1 MWVCSGELR
10 QGPVIHGPSW
20 TLAVRD
26 GKLRLHGTADAPF
39 DYDIEDARIHGA
51 HTIAVLADHDTRIF
65 LDGYEVW
72 SAIAPLSGTPVASQG
87 ELRPVSLPSELP
99 PDGVAEHIRDLTAHP
114 APLVPFASMRLSAD
128 DARAMGALP
137 ELVIHAKFRVRG
149 PGQYGTIVAAGHGGF
164 AVLSASIDGV
174 RGIELTSNNTSVFA
188 EGNWSDGRWHHLALA
203 FTGGAIQIWVDGWLH
218 AHVPG
223 TSPRFNEFSIGQD
236 LAGRRLMG
244 EVGEGGIYGP
254 LNDQQIALLAR
265 RAALS
270 QIPVF
275 DSYPTGAFHRIPALT
290 RTSAGTLLAFADR
303 RRDLPN
309 DAPNATDLVL
319 RRSFDEGRT
328 WEPVHTVAT
337 FPGEGIDGVAVTDA
351 AAVEDRNGRIHVL
364 ADFYAAHTG
373 LLNSRPGP
381 AMDERGVFLE
391 DASGTEYILPGTWP
405 TGPTVVVDS
414 EGTDTQWVVDADGA
428 LMKDG
433 DAAGNI
439 LIDAELMAVK
449 TAHIGVWTSDDDGA
463 TWSHMRLI
471 TNQVKDSWMTFLGI
485 GPGNGIRIER
495 GAHAGRLI
503 IPCYFSTED
512 GTQHSAAT
520 LMSDDDGDTWFR
532 GPSPNES
539 REVDGVRVDPRS
551 FTDPALTMTE
561 SAIVEVGSRLHM
573 FSRSQHPRV
582 LRTYSDDGGQT
593 WSEVVEDPQ
602 LLEIFCQPAATLADD
617 GALFFANASRM
628 LPYRGCGTVYRANKA
643 GERWVARA
651 VNPRHHGYQALAA
664 LPGGDVAMLWERE
677 TAGIWMTRIPASIFS
692 VD

>member
-1 MWVCSGELR
+1 M
-10 QGPVIHGPSW
+10 
-20 TLAVRD
+20 
-26 GKLRLHGTADAPF
+26 
-39 DYDIEDARIHGA
+39 
-51 HTIAVLADHDTRIF
+51 
-65 LDGYEVW
+65 
-72 SAIAPLSGTPVASQG
+72 
-87 ELRPVSLPSELP
+87 
-99 PDGVAEHIRDLTAHP
+99 AEHIRDLTVHP

-128 DARAMGALP
+128 DARTMGALP

-337 FPGEGIDGVAVTDA
+337 FPGEGIDRVAVTDA

-364 ADFYAAHTG
+364 ADFYAAHAVCSTPARARQWTSAACS
-373 LLNSRPGP
+373 SRTQAAPNISCPGRGRRARP
-381 AMDERGVFLE
+381 SSSIVKERTP
-391 DASGTEYILPGTWP
+391 SGWWTRM
-405 TGPTVVVDS
+405 
-414 EGTDTQWVVDADGA
+414 A
-428 LMKDG
+428 LSG
-433 DAAGNI
+433 
-439 LIDAELMAVK
+439 K
-449 TAHIGVWTSDDDGA
+449 TAT
-463 TWSHMRLI
+463 R
-471 TNQVKDSWMTFLGI
+471 
-485 GPGNGIRIER
+485 
-495 GAHAGRLI
+495 
-503 IPCYFSTED
+503 
-512 GTQHSAAT
+512 
-520 LMSDDDGDTWFR
+520 
-532 GPSPNES
+532 
-539 REVDGVRVDPRS
+539 
-551 FTDPALTMTE
+551 
-561 SAIVEVGSRLHM
+561 
-573 FSRSQHPRV
+573 
-582 LRTYSDDGGQT
+582 
-593 WSEVVEDPQ
+593 
-602 LLEIFCQPAATLADD
+602 
-617 GALFFANASRM
+617 
-628 LPYRGCGTVYRANKA
+628 
-643 GERWVARA
+643 
-651 VNPRHHGYQALAA
+651 
-664 LPGGDVAMLWERE
+664 RE
-677 TAGIWMTRIPASIFS
+677 TF
-692 VD
+692 